1 MPQCKTQ
8 PANTCT
14 TSAVPEFPADVSA
27 VRADLEKRIKDNRRK
42 IEEMRLFEDDPKFAK
57 IIRTLRQQI
66 AQDSYELSLM
76 EPDKGHD

>member
-1 MPQCKTQ
+1 MSEKR
-8 PANTCT
+8 
-14 TSAVPEFPADVSA
+14 
-27 VRADLEKRIKDNRRK
+27 RADLEKRIKDNRRK